1 MIFVLEIIRFLDH
14 VLSKNPIFNLQPKDV
29 RLKRV
34 MSSIICESVFDI
46 FALFEVLNQLE
57 VSLNNKVSMKETR
70 EIFHLPFYYPKH
82 FSHLSQPL

>member
-1 MIFVLEIIRFLDH
+1 MI
-14 VLSKNPIFNLQPKDV
+14 SKNPIFKLQPKDV

-57 VSLNNKVSMKETR
+57 VSLNEKVCIKRTR
-70 EIFHLPFYYPKH
+70 EAFHLSFYCPIDTFLTCHK
-82 FSHLSQPL
+82 LNR